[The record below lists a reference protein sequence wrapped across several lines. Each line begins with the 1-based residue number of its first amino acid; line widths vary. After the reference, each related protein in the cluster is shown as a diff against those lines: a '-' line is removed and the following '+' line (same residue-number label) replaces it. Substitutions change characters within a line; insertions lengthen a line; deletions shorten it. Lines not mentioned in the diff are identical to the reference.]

1 MALEGYGHLF
11 CVVSLPMVKT
21 YRQLSFL
28 PVTPRPFVKWAGGK
42 GQLLPELMARVPKRF
57 NCYVEPFVGG
67 GALFFHLQ
75 PEQAVLSDSNPEL
88 INLYVVIRDQVEEL
102 IEDLGQHVYDR
113 EYYYRLRQVDRTPEY
128 DGWSAVEQASRLI
141 YLNKT
146 CYNGLYRVNSKGEFN
161 VPFGRYKNPTIL
173 DENTLRACHE
183 ALQGVDIECRDFREV
198 WMDLGKGDFVYFDPP
213 YVPVSATAKFDEY
226 TQEAEA
232 EAGAGAGG
240 GGEELKA
247 TFIRIGVG
255 TYFWTVQ
262 AILRHSWSWFCCS
275 VKSFKTMRKSPTGA
289 PSVGTLTVLQGLI
302 HRQLDTA

>member
-1 MALEGYGHLF
+1 MALEGYGRLF
-11 CVVSLPMVKT
+11 CVVSLPMVKI

-28 PVTPRPFVKWAGGK
+28 PVSPRPFVKWAGGK

-57 NCYVEPFVGG
+57 NRYFEPFVGG

-88 INLYVVIRDQVEEL
+88 INLYLVIRDQVEEL
-102 IEDLGQHVYDR
+102 IEALVGHVYEK
-113 EYYYRLRQVDRTPEY
+113 EYYYRLRDVERTPEY
-128 DGWSAVEQASRLI
+128 AEWSAVERASRFI

-173 DENTLRACHE
+173 DEDTLRACHE

-226 TQEAEA
+226 TQEGFVEEDQRDLAEICR
-232 EAGAGAGG
+232 
-240 GGEELKA
+240 ELDGRGVK
-247 TFIRIGVG
+247 FIASNADAPLVRELYEGFDIEVVYAARSINSKG
-255 TYFWTVQ
+255 
-262 AILRHSWSWFCCS
+262 
-275 VKSFKTMRKSPTGA
+275 RKRELVPE
-289 PSVGTLTVLQGLI
+289 VVV
-302 HRQLDTA
+302 RN